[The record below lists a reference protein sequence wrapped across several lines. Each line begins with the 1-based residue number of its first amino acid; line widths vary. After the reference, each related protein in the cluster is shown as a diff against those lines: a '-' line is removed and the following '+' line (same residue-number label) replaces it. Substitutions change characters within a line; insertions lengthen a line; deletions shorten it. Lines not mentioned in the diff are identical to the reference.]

1 MPGTCPGTGAC
12 AFAPDPAL
20 SALETAVAWRAEVC
34 ASVLPLSTAP
44 TEFTEAVT
52 LEELARRASG
62 RLGKELLLGKAGSA
76 FQLTIHGEASGG
88 AALLL
93 PLDAD
98 LPARLD
104 AAERL
109 WRWLSAGTA
118 EPPDT
123 PTVQQ
128 RERLVEQLR
137 ALDARRDD
145 ASIREIAAGL
155 FGEDR
160 LPDGRDWRAHDLRN
174 RTRRLIDGGL
184 KLMRGGYH
192 ALLHGATPR
201 GSRRG

>member
-1 MPGTCPGTGAC
+1 MLPIA
-12 AFAPDPAL
+12 AAP
-20 SALETAVAWRAEVC
+20 AE
-34 ASVLPLSTAP
+34 
-44 TEFTEAVT
+44 FKEAVT
-52 LEELARRASG
+52 LEELEQRANG
-62 RLGKELLLGKAGSA
+62 QKGKELLLGKAGSA
-76 FQLTIHGEASGG
+76 FQLTVLEEASGG

-104 AAERL
+104 AAERF
-109 WRWLSAGTA
+109 WRWLSAGRA
-118 EPPDT
+118 EPSDT

-137 ALDARRDD
+137 ALDARQDD

-184 KLMRGGYH
+184 KLMHDGYR
-192 ALLHGATPR
+192 ALLRGARPR
-201 GSRRG
+201 GSRHR